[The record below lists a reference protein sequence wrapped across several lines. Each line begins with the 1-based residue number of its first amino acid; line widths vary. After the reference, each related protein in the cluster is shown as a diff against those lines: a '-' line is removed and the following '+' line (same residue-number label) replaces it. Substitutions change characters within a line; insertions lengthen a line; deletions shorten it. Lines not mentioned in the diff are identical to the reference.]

1 MNINI
6 IQTLD
11 RYHFLNK
18 RIKSNLVKNP
28 EYAYYYAKF
37 IIKGR
42 WPEAEPY
49 IMKDKDPYLIVWYA
63 RYIIKGRWPEA

>member
-28 EYAYYYAKF
+28 EYAYYYAS
-37 IIKGR
+37 IIIGGR

-49 IMKDKDPYLIVWYA
+49 IKKDSYWWD
-63 RYIIKGRWPEA
+63 RYIRGNLISDDRIG